1 MKKIEE
7 SFDETTEY
15 GFEIVTTKDKNSSSL
30 WFVILWI
37 VAVLGIVCSTIGLCL
52 LYLPHSKFKSWLITT
67 AMTTYTHQY
76 LATMFY
82 SNDIIGI
89 EMASNR
95 VIEPTESTNAN
106 LIDFV
111 DYSTSEIVYKNK
123 YDKEILT
130 REDNQPYKLINIRE
144 GNLRGYLVVIYDASK
159 VKLAVSE
166 KLGHNGEMLTTM
178 AKKNNALVAMN
189 ASGFFDQERKGNGGS
204 PHGIVIKDGK
214 LLANNAKSMFSGGLI
229 GFDNQNRLIL
239 GKYSAQEALNM
250 GIRDAVEFGPYL
262 IVNGNPAF
270 IKGNGGW
277 GSAPRSSIA
286 QREDGIVLFLV
297 LDGRDY
303 IGGIPGA
310 TMVQMTNF
318 LKRYG
323 AYNAANLD
331 GGTSSGLVIEGKLTN
346 KPINSEGKRITRKVP
361 DAWIL
366 TE

>member
-1 MKKIEE
+1 MSKREE

-15 GFEIVTTKDKNSSSL
+15 GFDILTTKEKEFSL
-30 WFVILWI
+30 GFIVLWI
-37 VAVLGIVCSTIGLCL
+37 IAVLGIICSTIGLCL
-52 LYLPHSKFKSWLITT
+52 LYLPHSKFKSWLITS
-67 AMTTYTHQY
+67 AMTTYSHQY

-82 SNDIIGI
+82 SDDVIGL

-106 LIDFV
+106 LINFV
-111 DYSTSEIVYKNK
+111 DYSNNDVVYKNQ
-123 YDKEILT
+123 YEKEILT
-130 REDNQPYKLINIRE
+130 HDDNQSYKLINIRE
-144 GNLRGYLVVIYDASK
+144 GKLRGYLVVIYDASK

-166 KLGHNGEMLTTM
+166 KIGHNGEMLTTM

-189 ASGFFDQERKGNGGS
+189 ASGFFDQERKGNGGY

-214 LLANNAKSMFSGGLI
+214 LIANNAKSIFSGGLI
-229 GFDNQNRLIL
+229 GFDQQNRLIL
-239 GKYSAQEALNM
+239 GKYTAQEALDM

-262 IVNGNPAF
+262 IVNGKPAF

-277 GSAPRSSIA
+277 GSAPRSAIA

-297 LDGRDY
+297 LDGRDF
-303 IGGIPGA
+303 IGGVPGA
-310 TMVQMTNF
+310 TMVQMTKLF
-318 LKRYG
+318 QRYG

-346 KPINSEGKRITRKVP
+346 KPVNSSGQKVTRKVP

-366 TE
+366 TN

>member
-1 MKKIEE
+1 MSKLEE

-15 GFEIVTTKDKNSSSL
+15 GFEIVTTKEKSFSL
-30 WFVILWI
+30 GFIALWV
-37 VAVLGIVCSTIGLCL
+37 VAVLGVICSTIGLCL
-52 LYLPHSKFKSWLITT
+52 LYLPNSKFKSWLITS
-67 AMTTYTHQY
+67 AMTTYSHQY

-82 SNDIIGI
+82 SDDVIGI
-89 EMASNR
+89 VMAGNK

-106 LIDFV
+106 LISFV
-111 DYSTSEIVYKNK
+111 DYSTSDAVYKNEYEK
-123 YDKEILT
+123 ELLSRENDK
-130 REDNQPYKLINIRE
+130 PYKLINIRE

-159 VKLAVSE
+159 VKLAVSA

-178 AKKNNALVAMN
+178 AKKNNAIVAMN
-189 ASGFFDQERKGNGGS
+189 ASGFFDQERRGNGGS

-229 GFDNQNRLIL
+229 GFDQQNRLIL
-239 GKYSAQEALNM
+239 GKYTATEALNM

-262 IVNGNPAF
+262 IVNGQPAF

-277 GSAPRSSIA
+277 GSAPRSAIA

-303 IGGIPGA
+303 MGGVPGA
-310 TMVQMTNF
+310 TMVQMTK
-318 LKRYG
+318 LLQRYG

-346 KPINSEGKRITRKVP
+346 KPINSSGQKATRKVP